1 MATDL
6 STTELIKFLKEAKTL
21 DQAIGEIHPSISLT
35 DHLRALLERSGMSVK
50 NLSGRLLASRIFIYQ
65 ILEGDRKPSRDMLLR
80 IALVFRLSLDETQ
93 RLLKIAQRSALYPR
107 IRRESVVIFA
117 LQRNYTL
124 DEADAALRY
133 SGEQPLLPERDRGL
147 SQ

>member
-50 NLSGRLLASRIFIYQ
+50 NLSGRFI
-65 ILEGDRKPSRDMLLR
+65 GKPH
-80 IALVFRLSLDETQ
+80 FYLSN
-93 RLLKIAQRSALYPR
+93 P
-107 IRRESVVIFA
+107 
-117 LQRNYTL
+117 
-124 DEADAALRY
+124 
-133 SGEQPLLPERDRGL
+133 
-147 SQ
+147 